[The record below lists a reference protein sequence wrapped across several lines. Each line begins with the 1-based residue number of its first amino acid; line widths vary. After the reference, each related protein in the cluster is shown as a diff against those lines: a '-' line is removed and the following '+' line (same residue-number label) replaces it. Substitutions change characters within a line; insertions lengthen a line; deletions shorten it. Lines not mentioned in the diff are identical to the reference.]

1 MESLYEKLQQIED
14 RHDELILLMAKP
26 EVASDYDAFQ
36 RLAREM
42 APLTDTVTLYGQ
54 LKDRKTEQEE
64 NSSLI
69 ATEDDVE
76 IIALAKEEAKVLESQ
91 IENLENLLKI
101 ALLPKDPND
110 DRNVIVEIRKG
121 TGGDEAAIFAGDLFR
136 MYSRYAQLK
145 DWRIEVLNS
154 HESSIEGF
162 SEIVFSVKGK
172 GVFSRLKFERGVH
185 RVQRVPTTEASG
197 RIHTSTSTV
206 AVLPEAEEVDVRI
219 NPDDL
224 RIDVYHSG
232 GAGGQNV
239 NKVATAIRIV
249 HNPSGI
255 IVTCQ
260 EERSQYKN
268 KSKAMEILRA
278 RIYQEEQAK
287 HQREISESRKAQ
299 VGSAERAEK
308 IRTYNIPQDRVT
320 DHRIGKSFFG
330 MPKFLDGHID
340 ELVEA
345 LIANEHEKNLGEALT
360 V

>member
-1 MESLYEKLQQIED
+1 MESFYEKLQQIED
-14 RHDELILLMAKP
+14 RHDELVLLMAEP
-26 EVASDYDAFQ
+26 EIASDYDAFQ
-36 RLAREM
+36 RLAREVST
-42 APLTDTVTLYGQ
+42 LSDTVTLYRQ
-54 LKDRKTEQEE
+54 LKDAKTEQEG

-69 ATEDDVE
+69 VSEDDAE
-76 IIALAKEEAKVLESQ
+76 IIALAKEEAKVLTAQ
-91 IENLENLLKI
+91 IENLEQLLKI

-145 DWRIEVLNS
+145 DWRVEVLDS

-224 RIDVYHSG
+224 RIDVFHSG

-260 EERSQYKN
+260 DERSQHKN

-278 RIYQEEQAK
+278 RLYQEEQSK

-330 MPKFLDGHID
+330 MPKILDGHID
-340 ELVEA
+340 ELVES
-345 LIANEHEKNLGEALT
+345 LIVNAQEQNLGEALIA
-360 V
+360 

>member
-1 MESLYEKLQQIED
+1 MESFYEKLEQIEG
-14 RHDELILLMAKP
+14 RHDELVLLMAKP

-36 RLAREM
+36 RLAKEI
-42 APLTDTVTLYGQ
+42 ATLNETVTLYRQ
-54 LKDRKTEQEE
+54 LKDAKSEQKG
-64 NSSLI
+64 NYSLI
-69 ATEDDVE
+69 VAEEEAE
-76 IIALAKEEAKVLESQ
+76 IIALAKEEAKVLDSQ
-91 IENLENLLKI
+91 VGTLEDLLKL

-110 DRNVIVEIRKG
+110 DKNVIVEIRKG
-121 TGGDEAAIFAGDLFR
+121 TGGDEAANFAGDLFR

-145 DWRIEVLNS
+145 GWLVEVLDS
-154 HESSIEGF
+154 HESSVEGF

-219 NPDDL
+219 HPDDL
-224 RIDVYHSG
+224 RIDVFHSG

-260 EERSQYKN
+260 EERSQHKN

-278 RIYQEEQAK
+278 RLYQQEQSK
-287 HQREISESRKAQ
+287 HQQEISASRKAQ

-330 MPKFLDGHID
+330 IPKILDGNID
-340 ELVEA
+340 ELVDM
-345 LIANEHEKNLGEALT
+345 LVANEQEIILGEALI